1 MRTAWET
8 IKQEAL
14 AKDVELFLSRWGR
27 VQARSYSVT
36 LSPPSRR
43 RYPGD
48 DQCYTLAE
56 TIEFVYAHKGTLA
69 YAMHM
74 WSKMSNDIY
83 PAMARA
89 MAAYANEFHSPNP
102 AVRHAW
108 NTIKAIAENNGVEL
122 TRSNSGIVQA
132 KSRDGQNAARK
143 KHPADGQWYT
153 LAETIEFV
161 FVQDGSFAFAMNMWN
176 NQMEDH

>member
-1 MRTAWET
+1 
-8 IKQEAL
+8 
-14 AKDVELFLSRWGR
+14 
-27 VQARSYSVT
+27 
-36 LSPPSRR
+36 
-43 RYPGD
+43 
-48 DQCYTLAE
+48 
-56 TIEFVYAHKGTLA
+56 
-69 YAMHM
+69 
-74 WSKMSNDIY
+74 
-83 PAMARA
+83 MAI
-89 MAAYANEFHSPNP
+89 AAQIINASEFHNP
-102 AVRHAW
+102 SHAMRHAW